1 MAEEIVEPTPVQ
13 INELPRAATNKT
25 SRADRQELT
34 NQETHRPVRSTPGTL
49 VFHCG
54 LVLASAF
61 VRDSVQVAPG
71 GAENTL

>member
-1 MAEEIVEPTPVQ
+1 MFGWSLKPERPTPKVRGARDRVAEEIVEPTPVQ

-54 LVLASAF
+54 
-61 VRDSVQVAPG
+61 
-71 GAENTL
+71 